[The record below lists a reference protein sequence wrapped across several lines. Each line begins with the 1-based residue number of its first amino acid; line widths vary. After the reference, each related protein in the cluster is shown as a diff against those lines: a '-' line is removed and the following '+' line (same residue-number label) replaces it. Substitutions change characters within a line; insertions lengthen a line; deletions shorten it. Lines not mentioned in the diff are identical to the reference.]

1 MSTGY
6 RIFTRKIPMKLAA
19 KTYQPRRLRQRL
31 GLNQQEFWSAVG
43 VTQSGGSRYETGRSM
58 PKPVFELVRLV
69 HIEGIDLSRARGED
83 FMIANRLRS
92 TNPALYRRLMR
103 EVRGSGR

>member
-1 MSTGY
+1 M
-6 RIFTRKIPMKLAA
+6 RLAG
-19 KTYQPRRLRQRL
+19 KTFKPRHLRQRL
-31 GLNQQEFWSAVG
+31 GLNQHEFWSAVG

-69 HIEGIDLSRARGED
+69 HIEGIDLTRARGED

-92 TNPALYRRLMR
+92 ANPALYRRLMR
-103 EVRGSGR
+103 EVRGSGRLPTAR

>member
-1 MSTGY
+1 M
-6 RIFTRKIPMKLAA
+6 RLAG
-19 KTYQPRRLRQRL
+19 KTFKPRHLRQRL

-58 PKPVFELVRLV
+58 PKPVCELVRLV
-69 HIEGIDLSRARGED
+69 HVEGIDLSRARGKD